1 MEYKVIDIKQYD
13 IVRYL
18 KCIYL
23 VKDFFKDEDGKYIL
37 NYHFRAI
44 NNGNAKLHPQDTY
57 ILYGFHAEKIR
68 KASKDEIRYF
78 ISRIRKE
85 RPDFDLHSIEDVSL
99 DETSINI
106 NEKECVDFLKSK
118 GYLVYK
124 QI

>member
-1 MEYKVIDIKQYD
+1 MEYNVIDLNQYD

-37 NYHFRAI
+37 NYYFRTI
-44 NNGNAKLHPQDTY
+44 NNSNAKLHYQDTY
-57 ILYGFHAEKIR
+57 KLYGFHAEKIR
-68 KASKDEIRYF
+68 KASSDEIRHF
-78 ISRIRKE
+78 ISRIKKE
-85 RPDFDLHSIEDVSL
+85 KPDFDLHTIEDVSL
-99 DETSINI
+99 DETGINI